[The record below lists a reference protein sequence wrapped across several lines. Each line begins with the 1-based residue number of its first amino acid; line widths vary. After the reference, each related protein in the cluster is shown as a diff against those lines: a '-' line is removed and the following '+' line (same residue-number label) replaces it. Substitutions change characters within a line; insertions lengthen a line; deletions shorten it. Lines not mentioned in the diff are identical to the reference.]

1 MEDFCYSYVVSDLL
15 EDCGPSLTYQ
25 VNGPSVEFLGTG
37 DLLDSSALKHLELI
51 GAFDFGEHSSFQ
63 HKVAPCDFTIHCRLP
78 RTDFTD
84 SLPRFKDLTVG

>member
-1 MEDFCYSYVVSDLL
+1 MKDFCCSCVVSDLL

-37 DLLDSSALKHLELI
+37 DSHGSALEHLELI

-63 HKVAPCDFTIHCRLP
+63 HKVACDFTIHYRLP
-78 RTDFTD
+78 RTDLTG

>member
-37 DLLDSSALKHLELI
+37 DSHDSALEHLELI
-51 GAFDFGEHSSFQ
+51 GAFDLGEHSSFQ
-63 HKVAPCDFTIHCRLP
+63 HKVACGCDFTIHYRLP